1 VGLMM
6 IKSVPGIVAAMA
18 VGVVTVAGTR
28 ADVKF
33 NDDELPVV

>member
-1 VGLMM
+1 MA

-18 VGVVTVAGTR
+18 AVMGTR
-28 ADVKF
+28 GADVKF